1 MSGYIFNPI
10 YPNAK
15 FKTFCY
21 IKSVVTN
28 PNIIVADYSYYED
41 MNEGQ
46 ESFEKT
52 LLIIM
57 ILLAISL

>member
-1 MSGYIFNPI
+1 MSDYIFNPI

-28 PNIIVADYSYYED
+28 PNIIVGE
-41 MNEGQ
+41 EV
-46 ESFEKT
+46 KRLIP
-52 LLIIM
+52 LLTDSDFKKIRASLKQ
-57 ILLAISL
+57 LLK